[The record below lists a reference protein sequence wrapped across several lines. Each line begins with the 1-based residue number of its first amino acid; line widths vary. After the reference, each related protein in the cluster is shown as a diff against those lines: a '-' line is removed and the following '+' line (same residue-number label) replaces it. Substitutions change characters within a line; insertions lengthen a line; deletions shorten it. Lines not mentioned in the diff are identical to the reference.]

1 LLPERDDRDPHVR
14 VASVA
19 GGRPGVAGRMDVRP
33 GGPSGGF
40 SRVSWVRA
48 FARQACS
55 DFDAWDC
62 LCRSAAVD
70 QCQRLHALQMALE
83 KAAKAH
89 LIATGVDPMAIQ
101 SSHAYIAKHIPRI
114 VASELGRA
122 RGVDSRWVMLAVR
135 KLARRIDLLH

>member
-1 LLPERDDRDPHVR
+1 
-14 VASVA
+14 
-19 GGRPGVAGRMDVRP
+19 
-33 GGPSGGF
+33 
-40 SRVSWVRA
+40 
-48 FARQACS
+48 
-55 DFDAWDC
+55 
-62 LCRSAAVD
+62 
-70 QCQRLHALQMALE
+70 MALE

-135 KLARRIDLLH
+135 KLARRIELLHPQVDDGGAVPANCEYPWQNAAGEIVAPADYNFSLNLQAEKAALTMIKTVRARVAALATGAD